1 MKTATGVLP
10 AAPTEAETFQT
21 EDVLSIVGGHFIN
34 DTYSAFFP
42 TLLPLLIEKL
52 SLSLTQAGLLSAI
65 PQIPSLLNPF
75 IGYLADRLSLRYFVI
90 FAPGMTATFFSLMG
104 LAPNFATLAILL
116 FASGISSAAF
126 HAPAPAM
133 IAKISGRQLG
143 KGMSLFMAG
152 GELGRTIGPLLA
164 VWGVTTWTLEGFWR
178 LMVFGWA
185 ATVILFLRLHNI
197 HARPSRQQGIASMLP
212 LARRIALPLI
222 TIVVLRFFAVSSIS
236 IYLPTF
242 MDAEG
247 ATLWVAGGALAI
259 TQAAGV
265 AGALLSGSLSDR
277 WGRRQILMLS
287 IGGGG
292 IFLLMFLNVSGWLLV
307 PVLLLLGLFML
318 STQPVLLAVVQ
329 EQFPEHRALANGLFM
344 LVTFAAQSLTIL
356 FVGWFSDRFGLR
368 NAYFVSAMLSL
379 AALPIIFFLPVKV
392 RQVEA

>member
-379 AALPIIFFLPVKV
+379 AALPIIFFLPVKA

>member
-1 MKTATGVLP
+1 
-10 AAPTEAETFQT
+10 
-21 EDVLSIVGGHFIN
+21 
-34 DTYSAFFP
+34 
-42 TLLPLLIEKL
+42 
-52 SLSLTQAGLLSAI
+52 
-65 PQIPSLLNPF
+65 
-75 IGYLADRLSLRYFVI
+75 
-90 FAPGMTATFFSLMG
+90 
-104 LAPNFATLAILL
+104 
-116 FASGISSAAF
+116 
-126 HAPAPAM
+126 
-133 IAKISGRQLG
+133 
-143 KGMSLFMAG
+143 
-152 GELGRTIGPLLA
+152 
-164 VWGVTTWTLEGFWR
+164 
-178 LMVFGWA
+178 MVFGWA

-379 AALPIIFFLPVKV
+379 AALPIIFFLPVKA